1 MQQQDSK
8 IFLIDKLL
16 NSDRLGRSSRTNSVD
31 SSSRSSRESS
41 EKECSLPKEIMKQL
55 EEKMLHNDM
64 KRESFRARAG
74 TSNFCLNPLFEEDR
88 SLLPN
93 ESKEIQKPKEISPP
107 EHSHNYSNEDSKSN
121 CVENIFLDLNKVRR
135 SGSLKDHRG
144 STSSLYSSRCNS
156 LKRMERNLK

>member
-16 NSDRLGRSSRTNSVD
+16 NSDRLGRSSRTSSVD
-31 SSSRSSRESS
+31 SLSRSSRASS

-55 EEKMLHNDM
+55 EEKMLHNDL
-64 KRESFRARAG
+64 KRESFRARTG

-88 SLLPN
+88 SSIPN
-93 ESKEIQKPKEISPP
+93 ESKDIQKPKETLPQ
-107 EHSHNYSNEDSKSN
+107 ELSHNYSNEDSKSN

>member
-16 NSDRLGRSSRTNSVD
+16 NSDRLGRSSRAGSVD
-31 SSSRSSRESS
+31 SLSRSSRESS
-41 EKECSLPKEIMKQL
+41 EKECPLPKEIMKQL
-55 EEKMLHNDM
+55 EEKMLHNDL
-64 KRESFRARAG
+64 KRESFRARTG

-88 SLLPN
+88 SLLP
-93 ESKEIQKPKEISPP
+93 SDPKEIQKPKEILPRKI
-107 EHSHNYSNEDSKSN
+107 SHDYSNEDSKSN

-135 SGSLKDHRG
+135 SGSLKDHSG
-144 STSSLYSSRCNS
+144 STSSLYASRCNS